1 MIGQVRVV
9 LALSSWE
16 EFTSLVAGMK
26 FAAHLLY
33 CALNNLGQHFQS
45 NAKKRSNWATLL
57 SELQCYSY
65 SRAYTVPRSPQYVRK
80 NLRRMLRHSLYLRF
94 SLY

>member
-45 NAKKRSNWATLL
+45 NVKKEKQLGDFAFRV
-57 SELQCYSY
+57 ECYSH
-65 SRAYTVPRSPQYVRK
+65 SRAYTVPRSPQYLRK
-80 NLRRMLRHSLYLRF
+80 KEKTKTNASTF
-94 SLY
+94 SLFAL